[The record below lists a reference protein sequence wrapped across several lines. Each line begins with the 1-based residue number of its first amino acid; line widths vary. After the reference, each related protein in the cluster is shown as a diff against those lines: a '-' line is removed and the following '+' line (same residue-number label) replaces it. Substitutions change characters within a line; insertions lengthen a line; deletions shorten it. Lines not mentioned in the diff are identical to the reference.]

1 MFGVFFIGHNDMR
14 RILTDYGFSGHPLKK
29 DYPLSGFIEVHYD
42 EQYKCILY
50 NDVNLIQDYR
60 SWFFENP

>member
-1 MFGVFFIGHNDMR
+1 MFGIFFINHADLR
-14 RILTDYGFSGHPLKK
+14 RILTDYGFDGHPLKK

-42 EQYKCILY
+42 EHYKCILY
-50 NDVNLIQDYR
+50 NNVNLVQDYR